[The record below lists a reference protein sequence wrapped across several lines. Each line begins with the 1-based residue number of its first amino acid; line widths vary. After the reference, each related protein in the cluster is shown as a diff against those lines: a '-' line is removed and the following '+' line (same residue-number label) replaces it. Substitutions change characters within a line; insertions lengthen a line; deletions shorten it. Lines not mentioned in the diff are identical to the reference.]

1 MDFIL
6 SMIICE
12 VLYAKHLKY
21 TIYVFAA
28 TGILIL
34 EYQLVF
40 LTFHSYVA
48 KFTYSTLAN
57 CYLY

>member
-1 MDFIL
+1 MDFVL

-12 VLYAKHLKY
+12 ILYTWHLKY
-21 TIYVFAA
+21 IMYVFAA
-28 TGILIL
+28 AGILIL

-48 KFTYSTLAN
+48 KFTNSTLAN

>member
-1 MDFIL
+1 MDFVL

-12 VLYAKHLKY
+12 ILYTWHLKY
-21 TIYVFAA
+21 IMYVFAA
-28 TGILIL
+28 AGI
-34 EYQLVF
+34 F

-48 KFTYSTLAN
+48 KFTNSTLAN